1 MICKIT
7 TLFPDQV
14 SVANK
19 SRLQMEVTEEEIQ
32 STLFF
37 LKNDKAR
44 GLDGFT
50 MLFFKEA
57 KCIVMSA
64 MYR

>member
-1 MICKIT
+1 MISKTT

-14 SVANK
+14 SKANK

-32 STLFF
+32 STLFS

-44 GLDGFT
+44 GL
-50 MLFFKEA
+50 
-57 KCIVMSA
+57 VMSA
-64 MYR
+64 MYC